1 MNRRLL
7 CVLGALLSFSSL
19 FSGVAFAQDNNYWK
33 YAYGT
38 RSALLGG
45 AVVAGVKDTSAGFY
59 NPGALGFIDNP
70 SLSVSANAYQYEKIS
85 LDNGAGEGEDLTSG
99 QFNVVPTL
107 ISGMYRFEQSPAHTI
122 GYQIITRNRSTTSA
136 NARRDEVAD
145 VLLNPFAPGPE
156 DYIGQYNYDTD
167 LTEVWGG
174 LSYAYKGWEKV
185 SVGFTNFLSV
195 RTQKLNESAQAR
207 AINRNTFVAGISD
220 ASTHYDYYNLRAL
233 WKAGI
238 AADLDPLKVGF
249 TVTTPSVGI
258 VSAGTVSR
266 DVTVVNVDINDDGF
280 PDSFVADDRQN
291 NLDAT
296 FKSPASVGWGLEY
309 AMSERTKLAAAAEW
323 FGAMGRYNV
332 IEPES
337 RDFLRPSGINL
348 FDSKDFLAVTDAA
361 DDVFNWAV
369 GIEHQFTDKD
379 DDIEEDA
386 MIYAEKTEIF
396 NQLLKEIQV
405 RPSVKNNS

>member
-1 MNRRLL
+1 MPTELGRRCSVEQLWPALKTQARDSIIQVLL
-7 CVLGALLSFSSL
+7 VL
-19 FSGVAFAQDNNYWK
+19 VN
-33 YAYGT
+33 
-38 RSALLGG
+38 
-45 AVVAGVKDTSAGFY
+45 
-59 NPGALGFIDNP
+59 NP

-85 LDNGAGEGEDLTSG
+85 FNNGAGEGEDLTSG

-107 ISGMYRFEQSPAHTI
+107 ISGMYRFEQSPSASI

-280 PDSFVADDRQN
+280 PDSFVADNRQN
-291 NLDAT
+291 NLDAMV
-296 FKSPASVGWGLEY
+296 KSPASVGWGLEY
-309 AMSERTKLAAAAEW
+309 AMSERTKLAAAAW

-379 DDIEEDA
+379 KGYFSIRSDYSSTQIDDS
-386 MIYAEKTEIF
+386 
-396 NQLLKEIQV
+396 NQMHLGFSKIISTTSQSALVMCSSIQ
-405 RPSVKNNS
+405 SLALA